1 MSEQKVAALPL
12 QGKRILVTRTREQAG
27 TLSTRLQALGAV
39 PIEFPTIRIVS
50 PSDWTQLDAALHR
63 LYRSDPSTGQD
74 YAYDWLIFT
83 SVNGVR
89 IWLDRV
95 QALGYDPRALAGVR
109 VATIGPATAS
119 ALERGG
125 IVADLIPGEFVAEGV
140 ASALI
145 QDAQE
150 RGITLA
156 GKHIL
161 LPRAAEARK
170 VLVTELQEVGA
181 LVDEVAAYFT
191 VPVAADD
198 ERGREVLR
206 LLRERQ
212 LDVLTFTSSS
222 TVRNFVSWF
231 KSSSYAALD
240 ASPESYALSDIL
252 APLSSLT
259 IASIGP
265 ITSQTARELGLHV
278 TIQAA
283 EFTIDGL
290 VSAIVQHEV

>member
-1 MSEQKVAALPL
+1 MSEQKTAALPL

-27 TLSTRLQALGAV
+27 MLSTRLHALGAL
-39 PIEFPTIRIVS
+39 PIEFPTIRIVQ
-50 PSDWTQLDAALHR
+50 PSDWTQFDEALHR
-63 LYRSDPSTGQD
+63 LYGSGSPVEPGHV
-74 YAYDWLIFT
+74 YDWLIFT
-83 SVNGVR
+83 SVNGVH
-89 IWLDRV
+89 IWLDR
-95 QALGYDPRALAGVR
+95 ARSLGYDPRALAEVR
-109 VATIGPATAS
+109 VATIGPATAA
-119 ALERGG
+119 ALEHAG
-125 IVADLIPGEFVAEGV
+125 IMADLIPGEFVAEGV

-150 RGITLA
+150 RGTTLA

-181 LVDEVAAYFT
+181 LVDEVAAYYT

-231 KSSSYAALD
+231 KSSSQTVLD
-240 ASPESYALSDIL
+240 ASSETYDLADIL
-252 APLSSLT
+252 APLSALT

-278 TIQAA
+278 TIQAT
-283 EFTIDGL
+283 EFTIEGL

>member
-1 MSEQKVAALPL
+1 MSEQSVAALPL

-27 TLSTRLQALGAV
+27 MLSTRLQALGAL
-39 PIEFPTIRIVS
+39 PIEFPTIRIAPPV
-50 PSDWTQLDAALHR
+50 DWTQFDAAQHR
-63 LYRSDPSTGQD
+63 LYGRDSSGAQHP
-74 YAYDWLIFT
+74 AYDWLIFT
-83 SVNGVR
+83 SVNGVH
-89 IWLDRV
+89 IWLDRA
-95 QALGYDPRALAGVR
+95 QSLGYDARALRGVR
-109 VATIGPATAS
+109 VATIGPATAA

-140 ASALI
+140 AAALI

-150 RGITLA
+150 RGPTLA

-181 LVDEVAAYFT
+181 LVDEVAAYYT

-206 LLRERQ
+206 MLRERQ
-212 LDVLTFTSSS
+212 IDILTFTSSS

-231 KSSSYAALD
+231 KSSSQAASETED
-240 ASPESYALSDIL
+240 LSDLL
-252 APLSSLT
+252 APLNALT
-259 IASIGP
+259 IACIGP

-278 TIQAA
+278 TIQAS

-290 VSAIVQHEV
+290 VSAIIQHEV

>member
-1 MSEQKVAALPL
+1 MYTTVVWCPRGGPTAGRFGGAGAA
-12 QGKRILVTRTREQAG
+12 R
-27 TLSTRLQALGAV
+27 GAPAV
-39 PIEFPTIRIVS
+39 RP
-50 PSDWTQLDAALHR
+50 AA
-63 LYRSDPSTGQD
+63 
-74 YAYDWLIFT
+74 
-83 SVNGVR
+83 
-89 IWLDRV
+89 
-95 QALGYDPRALAGVR
+95 
-109 VATIGPATAS
+109 PATAA
-119 ALERGG
+119 ALEHGG

-145 QDAQE
+145 EDAQE
-150 RGITLA
+150 RGTTLA

-181 LVDEVAAYFT
+181 LVDEVAAYYT
-191 VPVAADD
+191 VPVAVDD

-231 KSSSYAALD
+231 KSSSRTALD
-240 ASPESYALSDIL
+240 ASSENHDLADIL
-252 APLSSLT
+252 APLDALT

-265 ITSQTARELGLHV
+265 
-278 TIQAA
+278 
-283 EFTIDGL
+283 
-290 VSAIVQHEV
+290 